1 MAETINLTFINVSD
15 DSEMDVEVSSDMTRE
30 QIVENLIQVDFIP
43 PLTGEDEEYGL
54 TVKGKGELG
63 EGQMLSSLKV
73 ESGDRIR
80 VAVVQRGGAAAL
92 PQSLATGGSS

>member
-15 DSEMDVEVSSDMTRE
+15 DSEMDVEVSSDMSRE
-30 QIVENLIQVDFIP
+30 QIVENLIQVEFIP
-43 PLTGEDEEYGL
+43 PLAGDDEEYGL

-63 EGQMLSSLKV
+63 EGQTLSSLNV

-80 VAVVQRGGAAAL
+80 VAVVQRGGMAVMHE
-92 PQSLATGGSS
+92 SLRAGAPS